1 MAETDALSAEGIF
14 RRLKN
19 RSLRIEYLP
28 VAGSTNTL
36 AKERAAAGE
45 PEGLVIAAG
54 EQTAGR
60 GRMGRSFYSPAGTG
74 LYMSLLLR
82 PKCTAAE
89 CALLTGAAAVAAAE
103 SVEALTGRKT
113 AIKWVNDVL
122 LDGRK
127 ICGILTETALDPG
140 SGRPDWAVVGVGVNV
155 RLPEGGFPEDI
166 RDRAGAVFSRGETG
180 ELRCALA
187 AALLDRLTELYGDLG
202 GEGCYNSYVNRSS
215 VLGRDVWLLSPGRAP
230 EAATVLSIGR
240 DYALEVRLADGTMR
254 RVAAGEISLRDR

>member
-103 SVEALTGRKT
+103 SVEALTGRRT

-122 LDGRK
+122 LEGRK

-140 SGRPDWAVVGVGVNV
+140 SGRPDWAVVG
-155 RLPEGGFPEDI
+155 I
-166 RDRAGAVFSRGETG
+166 GA
-180 ELRCALA
+180 
-187 AALLDRLTELYGDLG
+187 
-202 GEGCYNSYVNRSS
+202 
-215 VLGRDVWLLSPGRAP
+215 
-230 EAATVLSIGR
+230 
-240 DYALEVRLADGTMR
+240 
-254 RVAAGEISLRDR
+254 